1 MPCPLLWALKLVVSG
16 VVMRSVV
23 SCLVIFLSS
32 ICSVHADPISK
43 IENAN
48 IVCSRRGGAVF
59 INTQDKRLWQAEV
72 PADKEG
78 LELKIDFFNVFRC
91 PNCYTI
97 EGRFEGMEKN
107 QTLRYQLTGVA
118 GSFKKAKLQVT
129 GIETTEEGGE
139 TTTTEEPT
147 VSMKCKVN

>member
-1 MPCPLLWALKLVVSG
+1 
-16 VVMRSVV
+16 MRSVV
-23 SCLVIFLSS
+23 SLFVLALSFIS
-32 ICSVHADPISK
+32 SVHADPMSK

-59 INTQDKRLWQAEV
+59 VSTQDKRLWQAEV

-78 LELKIDFFNVFRC
+78 LELKIDSFNVFRC

-107 QTLRYQLTGVA
+107 QTLRYQLTDVG
-118 GSFKKAKLQVT
+118 GSFKKAKLVVT

-139 TTTTEEPT
+139 TTTTEEPS
-147 VSMKCKVN
+147 VSMKCKVQ